1 MFIPRVSIIVPVY
14 NLEDFIEE
22 SVSSLLNQTYQNLE
36 IILIDDGS
44 KDASFSIIKKLA
56 ASDSRIVC
64 VNQPNGGAASARNK
78 GLSLATGEFIL
89 FVDGDD
95 MLSPNA
101 IADNIGYFE
110 DDKIDW
116 VAFSIKRVD
125 IKGRYITHNLMYNGI
140 TFKNT
145 EKVSSQD
152 FIPYFYEE
160 RISGVVCGA
169 IYRKEA
175 ILDIVF
181 EEGMFYEDSIYFI
194 DLLCQTNYAILSDKG
209 EYLYVER
216 TDSSQKAY
224 MDFKHLASSLYAI
237 NKRLLLFRNKYP
249 EYESF
254 YCKDEIDFYYFL
266 KNEKAKGNSAADYFI
281 KEHKKR
287 MKLPFKRNWML
298 DCKFFIYSVVGYKNI
313 QRLLGCDNNL

>member
-1 MFIPRVSIIVPVY
+1 MFTPKVSVIVPVF
-14 NLEDFIEE
+14 NMEDYIER
-22 SVSSLLNQTYQNLE
+22 SINSLQNQTYQNLE
-36 IILIDDGS
+36 IIIVDDGS
-44 KDASFSIIKKLA
+44 SDSSLSIIERLA
-56 ASDSRIVC
+56 ATDTRIIYRS
-64 VNQPNGGAASARNK
+64 QPNGGAAKARNT
-78 GLSLATGEFIL
+78 GLSLVTGDYIT

-95 MLSPNA
+95 ILSPNA
-101 IADNIGYFE
+101 ILDNIGYFK

-125 IKGRYITHNLMYNGI
+125 IEGRYITHNLMYNGI

-145 EKVSSQD
+145 EEISPKN

-169 IYRKEA
+169 IYRKSSIQG
-175 ILDIVF
+175 ILF
-181 EEGMFYEDSIYFI
+181 EVGHYYEDSLYYI
-194 DLLCQTNYAILSDKG
+194 DLLCQTSHAILSDKG

-216 TDSSQKAY
+216 ADSSQKAF

-237 NKRLLLFRNKYP
+237 NKRLLLFRINYP

-266 KNEKAKGNSAADYFI
+266 KNEKAKGNSAVDYFI
-281 KEHKKR
+281 KEHVKNMRLPIKK
-287 MKLPFKRNWML
+287 NWL
-298 DCKFFIYSVVGYKNI
+298 LECKFFIYTALGYNNI
-313 QRLLGCDNNL
+313 SKFLNRLNSK